1 MIIYLYPLFSHTNF
15 ICIYIYIYISNAQE
29 FTSSSFGLADLF
41 AIYYLITRVST
52 RGYPKQILIGLSWAA
67 ADVLLT
73 KFVVYSI
80 LPSN

>member
-1 MIIYLYPLFSHTNF
+1 MGVLATFVPPFLDNAESGILITIREF
-15 ICIYIYIYISNAQE
+15 I
-29 FTSSSFGLADLF
+29 SSSFGLADLF

-73 KFVVYSI
+73 KFVVYI
-80 LPSN
+80 LLSN